1 VRHRV
6 YGKHLGRNK
15 NERTA
20 LFKNLVQSLL
30 LHGSIETTEA
40 KAKSIK
46 GLVDKIINQAK
57 SKNTQRL
64 LSSFFQNKEIREKLI
79 KRIAPSMKDRNSGYT
94 SLVKMGQRKGDNAMM
109 VRMSLLMEESDK
121 DKSKIKNQD
130 SKVQVKSE
138 KSENKQP
145 VIASAAKQSSSD
157 KTPIKIASPRQGGV
171 RNDNKKSARK
181 AVKK

>member
-1 VRHRV
+1 MRHRV

-64 LSSFFQNKEIREKLI
+64 LSSFFHTKETREKLV
-79 KRIAPSMKDRNSGYT
+79 KEIAPNMKDRNSGYT

-109 VRMSLLMEESDK
+109 VRMSLLISEKGKGE
-121 DKSKIKNQD
+121 
-130 SKVQVKSE
+130 SE